1 MPNALTAAQLQ
12 GYLSQ
17 LAETS
22 PGSSNFESV
31 VNGVYSQLS
40 QQGYGYANLAAG
52 LVTCSTLSGNV
63 AQNFMANYASSQGVA
78 LSSSQIQKIEL
89 DMANAYVNTLL
100 QMASAPNGDGTVSTD
115 ITYQQAAQF
124 HSAVFTSDGLSANAW
139 TLYAPGQVLDSQS
152 MQALWVQIISPD
164 PATSNLGSA
173 ELYSA
178 MSFIGGVGTPDAPAN
193 LSDDSITAANWTNNV
208 TVAGLTSVFSGS
220 NACSIG
226 SITVDDQYGE
236 GITTQVGDD
245 SGTNGSYAISS
256 MGSSDYLQG
265 TDASLT
271 LSNASLTLGSD
282 TGTALTVSNVSG
294 SINVDNSGNVTVQD
308 TGSTDGVSTTISL
321 NSTDGSGSLAVG
333 GQSVLNFGAG
343 SSINVDA
350 GSITVSSAPATGW
363 TESAQLSQSGAL
375 TQTFDSTTSGGS
387 IALTFSDD
395 PGSISGAAP
404 QLTSATL
411 DGQAIDLSG
420 IYSDIQSNAQTSA
433 QDAAT
438 QTGLL
443 LTNDQS
449 AIQTALATGDLSSL
463 PGDPEGWLT
472 GLSSL
477 LQSASTDAS
486 VSGSIIS
493 DINSNSGDVALVP
506 PAGQDADPPPGYDYD
521 PGLLTVPGD
530 WKISSTSTYLKRGKD
545 YTVL

>member
-1 MPNALTAAQLQ
+1 
-12 GYLSQ
+12 
-17 LAETS
+17 
-22 PGSSNFESV
+22 
-31 VNGVYSQLS
+31 
-40 QQGYGYANLAAG
+40 
-52 LVTCSTLSGNV
+52 
-63 AQNFMANYASSQGVA
+63 
-78 LSSSQIQKIEL
+78 
-89 DMANAYVNTLL
+89 
-100 QMASAPNGDGTVSTD
+100 
-115 ITYQQAAQF
+115 
-124 HSAVFTSDGLSANAW
+124 
-139 TLYAPGQVLDSQS
+139 
-152 MQALWVQIISPD
+152 
-164 PATSNLGSA
+164 
-173 ELYSA
+173 
-178 MSFIGGVGTPDAPAN
+178 
-193 LSDDSITAANWTNNV
+193 
-208 TVAGLTSVFSGS
+208 
-220 NACSIG
+220 
-226 SITVDDQYGE
+226 
-236 GITTQVGDD
+236 
-245 SGTNGSYAISS
+245 
-256 MGSSDYLQG
+256 
-265 TDASLT
+265 
-271 LSNASLTLGSD
+271 
-282 TGTALTVSNVSG
+282 
-294 SINVDNSGNVTVQD
+294 
-308 TGSTDGVSTTISL
+308 
-321 NSTDGSGSLAVG
+321 
-333 GQSVLNFGAG
+333 
-343 SSINVDA
+343 VDA

-477 LQSASTDAS
+477 LDSASTDMS
-486 VSGSIIS
+486 QSGSIFS
-493 DINSNSGDVALVP
+493 DLEIDSNTGNVVAFVP